1 MCYTMEVYMEG
12 KKSHTSPSNG
22 QRAILVFGAPCSG
35 KTTFGKQFAAQ
46 FNATFYDL
54 DALKQEHN
62 LSRQFILLLVEQI
75 ARTGATLVFE
85 GGNDTEKDRREL
97 AEILRSAGYSPTLI
111 WIQTDVSTIRM
122 RLKNKLKFVDKAK
135 NVYESRIKVLEG
147 PSEAEMPIVLSGKHT
162 YHTQLKQVL
171 TQLQER

>member
-1 MCYTMEVYMEG
+1 MEG
-12 KKSHTSPSNG
+12 KKTHSPATQ

-35 KTTFGKQFAAQ
+35 KTTFSQQFAAQ

-54 DALKQEHN
+54 DTLQQEHN
-62 LSRQFILLLVEQI
+62 LSRQFILLLVSEI
-75 ARTGATLVFE
+75 AKTGATLVIE

-97 AEILRSAGYSPTLI
+97 IEILRNAGYTPTLI

-122 RLKNKLKFVDKAK
+122 RLKNKLKSVEKAK
-135 NVYESRIKVLEG
+135 QVYDNRVAALEA
-147 PSEAEMPIVLSGKHT
+147 PSNAEAPIVLSGKHT

-171 TQLQER
+171 TQLQ

>member
-1 MCYTMEVYMEG
+1 MEG
-12 KKSHTSPSNG
+12 KKSHTAPSNG

-54 DALKQEHN
+54 DALMQEHN
-62 LSRQFILLLVEQI
+62 LSRQFILLLVEQV

-111 WIQTDVSTIRM
+111 WIQTDVNTIRM
-122 RLKNKLKFVDKAK
+122 RLKNKLKSVEKAK
-135 NVYESRIKVLEG
+135 NVYDSRIKVLEG

>member
-1 MCYTMEVYMEG
+1 MEVIMEG
-12 KKSHTSPSNG
+12 KKIHSSPSNG

-75 ARTGATLVFE
+75 ARTGSTLVFE

-111 WIQTDVSTIRM
+111 WIQTDVSTIRA
-122 RLKNKLKFVDKAK
+122 RLKTRLKSVDKAK
-135 NVYESRIKVLEG
+135 TVYDSRIKALEG
-147 PSEAEMPIVLSGKHT
+147 PSDAEMPIVLSGKHT
-162 YHTQLKQVL
+162 YATQLKQVL

>member
-1 MCYTMEVYMEG
+1 MEG
-12 KKSHTSPSNG
+12 KKSHSPSSG

-35 KTTFGKQFAAQ
+35 KTTFSKQFAAQ

-54 DALKQEHN
+54 DLLQQEHN
-62 LSRQFILLLVEQI
+62 LSRQFILLLVAEI
-75 ARTGATLVFE
+75 AKTGATLIIE

-97 AEILRSAGYSPTLI
+97 AEILRNAGYTPTLV

-122 RLKNKLKFVDKAK
+122 RLKNKLKSVEKAK
-135 NVYESRIKVLEG
+135 AAYDNRIKVLEA
-147 PSEAEMPIVLSGKHT
+147 PSDAEAPIVLSGKHT

-171 TQLQER
+171 TQL

>member
-1 MCYTMEVYMEG
+1 MEG
-12 KKSHTSPSNG
+12 KKTHSSPSNG

-35 KTTFGKQFAAQ
+35 KTTFGKQFATQ

-54 DALKQEHN
+54 DVLKQEHN

-75 ARTGATLVFE
+75 ARTGSTLVFE

-111 WIQTDVSTIRM
+111 WIQTDVSTIRT
-122 RLKNKLKFVDKAK
+122 RLKARTKSVEEAKVIYDSRVKA
-135 NVYESRIKVLEG
+135 LEA
-147 PSEAEMPIVLSGKHT
+147 PSDAEAPIVLSGKHT

>member
-1 MCYTMEVYMEG
+1 MEG

-122 RLKNKLKFVDKAK
+122 RLKNKLKSVDKAK
-135 NVYESRIKVLEG
+135 SVYESRIKALEG

>member
-1 MCYTMEVYMEG
+1 MET
-12 KKSHTSPSNG
+12 KKSHTTPSNG
-22 QRAILVFGAPCSG
+22 QRAILVFGVPCSG
-35 KTTFGKQFAAQ
+35 KTTFAKQFADQ

-85 GGNDTEKDRREL
+85 GCNDTAKDRREL
-97 AEILRSAGYSPTLI
+97 AEILRSAGYTPTLI
-111 WIQTDVSTIRM
+111 WIQTDVSTVKARLKT
-122 RLKNKLKFVDKAK
+122 RLKNVEKAK
-135 NVYESRIKVLEG
+135 DVYDKRIGAMEG
-147 PSEAEMPIVLSGKHT
+147 PSDAEMPIVLSGKHT

>member
-1 MCYTMEVYMEG
+1 MEG

-122 RLKNKLKFVDKAK
+122 RLKNKLKSVDKAK

>member
-1 MCYTMEVYMEG
+1 MEG
-12 KKSHTSPSNG
+12 KKHSTSNNNG
-22 QRAILVFGAPCSG
+22 QRAILVFGVPCSG
-35 KTTFGKQFAAQ
+35 KTTFGKQFAEQ

-54 DALKQEHN
+54 DTLKEEHN

-75 ARTGATLVFE
+75 ARTGSTLVFE
-85 GGNDTEKDRREL
+85 GGIDTEKDRREI

-111 WIQTDVSTIRM
+111 WIQTDVATVRA
-122 RLKNKLKFVDKAK
+122 RLKARLKSVEKAK
-135 NVYESRIKVLEG
+135 TVYENRIQALEG
-147 PSEAEMPIVLSGKHT
+147 PADSEAPIVLSGKHT